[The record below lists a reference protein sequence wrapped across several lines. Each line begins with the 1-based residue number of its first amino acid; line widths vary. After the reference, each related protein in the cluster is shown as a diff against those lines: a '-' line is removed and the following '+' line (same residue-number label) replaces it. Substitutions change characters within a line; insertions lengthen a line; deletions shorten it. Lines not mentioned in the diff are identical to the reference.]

1 MELPFQMVKLSK
13 QKLREEEYCMEGESD
28 PSGNEVVPPNPPS
41 NRKGEEE
48 GEP

>member
-1 MELPFQMVKLSK
+1 MELPFQMVKLYK
-13 QKLREEEYCMEGESD
+13 QMLRGEEYCMEGESD
-28 PSGNEVVPPNPPS
+28 PSGNEG

>member
-1 MELPFQMVKLSK
+1 MELPFQMVKLYK
-13 QKLREEEYCMEGESD
+13 QMLREEEYCMEGESD
-28 PSGNEVVPPNPPS
+28 HSGKEGAS

>member
-1 MELPFQMVKLSK
+1 MELPFQMVKLS
-13 QKLREEEYCMEGESD
+13 KLREEEYCMEGESD
-28 PSGNEVVPPNPPS
+28 PSGNEVVPPNPSS